1 MTDTKTMDVRTMG
14 ENKSR
19 QMAPPNAEWNTKN
32 LIPRLATD
40 ATAAIASAVT
50 VAPLITIIDKYV
62 YTACSRCNIQL
73 PNFEDHE
80 ATLPAITLRIN
91 G

>member
-1 MTDTKTMDVRTMG
+1 MTDTKTIDVKKMDEKTP
-14 ENKSR
+14 
-19 QMAPPNAEWNTKN
+19 QMDPPISKWNTKN

-62 YTACSRCNIQL
+62 
-73 PNFEDHE
+73 
-80 ATLPAITLRIN
+80 
-91 G
+91 